1 MKKGAKASGA
11 RVILSEPDRKRAQL
25 AKELGVDVIVDPM
38 EKNPVEEVKK
48 FTGRGAD
55 VVFNTTAI
63 PAVAK
68 QAVEMVVGF
77 LKDKLPA
84 PVASQIEGVLSG
96 GEMPDVGGIGKKLG
110 GLFGKK

>member
-1 MKKGAKASGA
+1 M
-11 RVILSEPDRKRAQL
+11 D
-25 AKELGVDVIVDPM
+25 ELIKQV
-38 EKNPVEEVKK
+38 VKK
-48 FTGRGAD
+48 VGISEAQ
-55 VVFNTTAI
+55 
-63 PAVAK
+63 AK

>member
-1 MKKGAKASGA
+1 MDELIKLVTKKVG
-11 RVILSEPDRKRAQL
+11 IPEAQ
-25 AKELGVDVIVDPM
+25 
-38 EKNPVEEVKK
+38 
-48 FTGRGAD
+48 
-55 VVFNTTAI
+55 
-63 PAVAK
+63 AK
-68 QAVEMVVGF
+68 QAVETVLAF